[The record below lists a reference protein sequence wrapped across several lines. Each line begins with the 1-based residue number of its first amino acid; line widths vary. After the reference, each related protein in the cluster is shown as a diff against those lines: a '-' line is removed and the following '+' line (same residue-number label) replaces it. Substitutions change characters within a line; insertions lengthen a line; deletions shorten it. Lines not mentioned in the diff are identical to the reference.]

1 MINIQFYRIINK
13 YEVSVDECY
22 PFIYQYGNY
31 ILSYSVNPC

>member
-22 PFIYQYGNY
+22 PFIYQY
-31 ILSYSVNPC
+31 IFIS